1 MNILDKPGPCLARAV
16 NKIRDR
22 VEHYLDEGNPVA
34 VFTTTD
40 EFGHGLKLINE
51 GDSGFTMPRV
61 KRLFKLFSASDVD
74 ATALQV
80 LRLVDNETSAGSFQY
95 VLTWDTWESCGS
107 NALAEVILGFDQAYD
122 LFGAA
127 GAVCGP
133 ALFTNQKF
141 ETA

>member
-1 MNILDKPGPCLARAV
+1 MNILDMPGPDLARAV
-16 NKIRDR
+16 HKIRDR
-22 VEHYLDEGNPVA
+22 VADYLDEGNPVA

-51 GDSGFTMPRV
+51 GDDGFTMPRV
-61 KRLFKLFSASDVD
+61 KRLFKLFSSNDVD
-74 ATALQV
+74 GTALRV
-80 LRLVDNETSAGSFQY
+80 FPLSNETSVGSFQY

-107 NALAEVILGFDQAYD
+107 NALAEAILGFDQAYD

-141 ETA
+141 ETK